1 MNNMKRV
8 IWVGVTLLIMIA
20 IMGFGLHT
28 LNHISDVNQQRR
40 EKEEGE
46 ALASQFIGTEVP
58 TTNVWQA
65 IRQEQEI
72 TVEAMTDENGQ
83 VMTDENGNV
92 MTVPPE
98 ESTSVAADPVEISTD
113 EDIPEEMP
121 VETDTLVP
129 PTPAEDMQPET
140 TAPAANTP
148 ITIVVP

>member
-46 ALASQFIGTEVP
+46 ALASQFIGTEAP

-65 IRQEQEI
+65 IRKEQET

-98 ESTSVAADPVEISTD
+98 EGAPVAVDPIEISTD
-113 EDIPEEMP
+113 DGNPDVTP
-121 VETDTLVP
+121 VEGDPLVP
-129 PTPAEDMQPET
+129 PVPEEDWQPET
-140 TAPAANTP
+140 TTPAANTP

>member
-46 ALASQFIGTEVP
+46 ALASQFIGTGSP

-65 IRQEQEI
+65 IRQEQET

-98 ESTSVAADPVEISTD
+98 EGTPVAADPIEISTD
-113 EDIPEEMP
+113 DGNPDVAP
-121 VETDTLVP
+121 VEGDPLVP
-129 PTPAEDMQPET
+129 PVPEEDWQPET

>member
-46 ALASQFIGTEVP
+46 ALASQFIGTEAP

-65 IRQEQEI
+65 IRQEQET
-72 TVEAMTDENGQ
+72 TVEAITDENGQ

-98 ESTSVAADPVEISTD
+98 EGAPVAADPIEISTD
-113 EDIPEEMP
+113 DGNPDVAP
-121 VETDTLVP
+121 VEGDPLVP
-129 PTPAEDMQPET
+129 PVPEEDWQPET

>member
-1 MNNMKRV
+1 
-8 IWVGVTLLIMIA
+8 A
-20 IMGFGLHT
+20 
-28 LNHISDVNQQRR
+28 
-40 EKEEGE
+40 
-46 ALASQFIGTEVP
+46 P

-65 IRQEQEI
+65 IRQEQET

-98 ESTSVAADPVEISTD
+98 EGTPVAADPIEISTD
-113 EDIPEEMP
+113 DGNPDVAP
-121 VETDTLVP
+121 VEGDPLVP
-129 PTPAEDMQPET
+129 PVPEEDWQPET